1 MRAVIAGAGVGG
13 LTLAGLL
20 LRQGWQVEVHESSPQ
35 LRTLGA
41 GFTLWSNATAIL
53 QQLGLGEWLQSEGQ
67 PIEEG
72 QILNFRRCLVRH
84 PIAQMSLDWG
94 SPTLAVHRG
103 DLLEALA
110 DQVPEIRLGSR
121 LTRRPTADLFV
132 AADGIH
138 SAFRSDPLRY
148 SGYLGCWGV
157 APNPQPQQRSSLWM
171 LGPGATVG
179 RIPLTRGRL
188 FWFAT
193 SAMNESEARLK
204 QFRPLR
210 FRGWPKEVV
219 DLLNGLDPASALVT
233 PIYDRKP
240 TRHWGDLESWTL
252 LGDAAHATTPSF
264 GHGAC
269 LAIESAWELS
279 QLLRELPVPQALAR
293 YEASRQ
299 RRTAAIIQSSDQ
311 VGRLFHWNPPWSNL
325 RDLCMDLTPVWLHKR
340 ALNAIVMGG
349 RSRLPGT
356 QSPSS

>member
-1 MRAVIAGAGVGG
+1 MIAGAGVGG
-13 LTLAGLL
+13 LTLAALL
-20 LRQGWQVEVHESSPQ
+20 GRQGWEVEVHECSPR

-53 QQLGLGEWLQSEGQ
+53 AQLGLEGWLQREGQ

-72 QILNFRRCLVRH
+72 LILNFRRCLVGH
-84 PIAQMSLDWG
+84 PIAEMSKGWG

-110 DQVPEIRLGSR
+110 EQVPQIRLGSR
-121 LTRRPTADLFV
+121 LTRRPAADLFV
-132 AADGIH
+132 ACDGIH
-138 SAFRSDPLRY
+138 SAFRSEPLRY

-157 APNPQPQQRSSLWM
+157 APNPRPQQTGSSWM

-193 SAMNESEARLK
+193 SAMSESEARLK
-204 QFRPLR
+204 QFRPER
-210 FRGWPKEVV
+210 FKDWPADVV
-219 DLLNGLDPASALVT
+219 ELLEGLDPSSVLVT

-240 TRHWGDLESWTL
+240 ARCWGDGVSWTL

-269 LAIESAWELS
+269 LAIESAWELA
-279 QLLRELPVPQALAR
+279 QNLRDMPLPRALAL
-293 YEASRQ
+293 YQASRQ
-299 RRTAAIIQSSDQ
+299 RRTAAIIESSYQ

-325 RDLCMDLTPVWLHKR
+325 RDLCMALTPMWLHKR

-349 RSRLPGT
+349 RSRLPRT
-356 QSPSS
+356 QSHLS